1 MSDLP
6 DPMAPQGA
14 DPLADLKTQI
24 ETEIAQGKYNEEQ
37 LAELREIQLEH
48 AHGVEEIATRHGA
61 DEQAVTE
68 ALRDDAHAWADEHP
82 EFIASHDAEP
92 RDMADLMQPL
102 DVASI
107 DHLEG
112 RMDAL
117 SERVEVELDTWR
129 DIVEWRAEQ
138 GGESPEVVDAQLAQ
152 IDAAEEYNAQAH
164 DHYHETFDSARH
176 AEDSVMDDVRETNM
190 PPAPTTIDAG
200 DYHLAPGEHEVPTET

>member
-24 ETEIAQGKYNEEQ
+24 ETEIAHGKFNEEQ

-48 AHGVEEIATRHGA
+48 AHGVAEIVTGHEA
-61 DEQAVTE
+61 DAQAIT
-68 ALRDDAHAWADEHP
+68 DAVREDARAWSDEHP
-82 EFIASHDAEP
+82 DFIASHDVEP

-102 DVASI
+102 DVAAI
-107 DHLEG
+107 DQVEG
-112 RMDAL
+112 RIDAL
-117 SERVEVELDTWR
+117 SERVELELDTWR

-152 IDAAEEYNAQAH
+152 IDAAEEHYAHAH
-164 DHYHETFDSARH
+164 DHYHESFDSARQ
-176 AEDSVMDDVRETNM
+176 AEDTVMDDVRETNL
-190 PPAPTTIDAG
+190 PPTPTTIDAG
-200 DYHLAPGEHEVPTET
+200 DYHLSPGEHDVPTEA

>member
-6 DPMAPQGA
+6 DPMAPHGA

-24 ETEIAQGKYNEEQ
+24 ETEIAQGKYSDEQ

-48 AHGVEEIATRHGA
+48 AHGVAEIASRHEEDSREIMGA
-61 DEQAVTE
+61 A
-68 ALRDDAHAWADEHP
+68 RDDARTWSDDHP
-82 EFIASHDAEP
+82 DFITSHDAEP

-107 DHLEG
+107 DHVETLI
-112 RMDAL
+112 DAL
-117 SERVEVELDTWR
+117 SERVEVELETWR

-152 IDAAEEYNAQAH
+152 IDAAEDYNAQAH
-164 DHYHETFDSARH
+164 DHYHEMFDSARQ
-176 AEDSVMDDVRETNM
+176 AEDSVMDDVRETNL

-200 DYHLAPGEHEVPTET
+200 DYHLAPGEHDTPTET